1 MTAISAKV
9 QRRDGT
15 SPSTRA
21 AESGHLDAAD
31 RTAVAMV
38 AIWRVGASSNE
49 ERMDPLPFNCSQS
62 FVYERLRFGQHEET
76 QGGIVEREFSAPAT
90 RPRAAA
96 HLSRPSPPDA

>member
-38 AIWRVGASSNE
+38 AIWRVGACGASSNE
-49 ERMDPLPFNCSQS
+49 ERMDPLPFNCSDS

-76 QGGIVEREFSAPAT
+76 QGGSVEREFKRT
-90 RPRAAA
+90 GD
-96 HLSRPSPPDA
+96 PPQSCRTPF